1 MRTRWFDR
9 SLETIAILWR
19 VERRDGVTLGF
30 AAHDRDI
37 VQGHIRY
44 HAAPGMLPSAIE
56 MDDGL
61 EPLDMDIGGALSHDL
76 IRNDDLAAGRW
87 DHAAVRIGLIDWE
100 QAGLGDGEGESEG
113 VGWFWHGHLGAVSM
127 EGSRF
132 SAELRGLKA
141 QLDQPFVPVA
151 SPSCRAEF
159 CGVGCGL
166 SRVVYERVAMV
177 DEVADDALVFAGVDE
192 VVAAGFVQGGLRW
205 ISGRNAGLRAD
216 IVGQALAGLHID
228 GLLLDTPQA
237 GDRAVLIQG
246 CDKSLATCS
255 SRFGNAI
262 NFRGEPHLP
271 GNDLLTRFA
280 AF

>member
-9 SLETIAILWR
+9 PLETIAMLWR
-19 VERRDGVTLGF
+19 VERRDGITLGF

-37 VQGHIRY
+37 MADHVRY

-61 EPLDMDIGGALSHDL
+61 DPLDMDIGGALSHGL
-76 IRNDDLAAGRW
+76 IRRDDLAAGRW
-87 DHAAVRIGLIDWE
+87 DHAAVRIGLIDWA
-100 QAGLGDGEGESEG
+100 QPGGG

-127 EGSRF
+127 EGNRF

-141 QLDQPFVPVA
+141 KLDQPFVPAA

-159 CGVGCGL
+159 CGIGCGL
-166 SRVVYERVAMV
+166 SRAAHERVAV
-177 DEVADDALVFAGVDE
+177 VEAADAEAVVFAGIDE
-192 VVAAGFVQGGLRW
+192 AAAAGFVQGSLRW
-205 ISGRNAGLRAD
+205 IGGRNSGLSAQITGLASAGL
-216 IVGQALAGLHID
+216 LID
-228 GLLLDTPQA
+228 GALLDPPQA
-237 GDRAVLIQG
+237 GDRAALIEG
-246 CDKSLATCS
+246 CDKSLATCAG
-255 SRFGNAI
+255 RYGNAI

-271 GNDLLTRFA
+271 GNDLLTRFT

>member
-9 SLETIAILWR
+9 ELDTIAMLWR
-19 VERRDGVTLGF
+19 VERRDGIALGL

-37 VQGHIRY
+37 VAGHLRY

-61 EPLDMDIGGALSHDL
+61 DPLDMDIGGALSHDL
-76 IRNDDLAAGRW
+76 IRSDDLAAGRW

-100 QAGLGDGEGESEG
+100 QPDEGA
-113 VGWFWHGHLGAVSM
+113 GWFWHGHLGAVSS

-141 QLDQPFVPVA
+141 GLDQPFAPVA

-159 CGVGCGL
+159 CGPGCGL
-166 SRVVYERVAMV
+166 GRAAFEQVAMV
-177 DEVADDALVFAGVDE
+177 ETADDAGLVFAGVGPD
-192 VVAAGFVQGGLRW
+192 AAAALVLGRLRW
-205 ISGRNAGLRAD
+205 ISGRNCGLDAQ
-216 IVGQALAGLHID
+216 IIGQSGSGLQID
-228 GLLLDTPQA
+228 GRLGHAPQP
-237 GDRAVLIQG
+237 GDRALLIQG
-246 CDKSLATCS
+246 CDKSLATCAA
-255 SRFGNAI
+255 RFGNAI

-280 AF
+280 TF

>member
-9 SLETIAILWR
+9 PFETIAMLWR
-19 VERRDGVTLGF
+19 VERRDGIALGF

-37 VQGHIRY
+37 IVDHVRY

-56 MDDGL
+56 IDDGL
-61 EPLDMDIGGALSHDL
+61 DPLDMDIAGALSHDL
-76 IRNDDLAAGRW
+76 IRSDDLAAGRW
-87 DHAAVRIGLIDWE
+87 DHAAVRIGLIDWHE
-100 QAGLGDGEGESEG
+100 PGEGA
-113 VGWFWHGHLGAVSM
+113 GWFWNGHLGAVSM
-127 EGSRF
+127 EGNGF

-159 CGVGCGL
+159 CGLGCGL
-166 SRVVYERVAMV
+166 SRAAYEHVGVVDTAT
-177 DEVADDALVFAGVDE
+177 DDALVFAGVDG
-192 VVAAGFVQGGLRW
+192 AAASGFVHGSVRW

-216 IVGQALAGLHID
+216 IIASTEAGLQID
-228 GLLLDTPQA
+228 GALLHSPQP
-237 GDRAVLIQG
+237 GDRAVLLEG
-246 CDKSLATCS
+246 CDKSLATCAG
-255 SRFGNAI
+255 RFGNAR

-280 AF
+280 VL